1 MKITKSSLLSRFKSW
16 LEKIEESD
24 LKIKIIS
31 LSIALL
37 FHLALILYLRQAKIL
52 INILPFG
59 RETEVTIA
67 SYPPVSLPS
76 NLEEVINQP
85 PVSEDLFSASPGQKP
100 GTGQPG
106 APGPGQGGPGGG
118 QQPAGGS
125 GGSGP
130 GGGAAGIQGGQAGG
144 EGNQLSIPFNLDAYL
159 AAGRNEINPPSGF
172 RMNLS
177 TRFKSSGRYNF
188 SLKLPVYPEG
198 EKETG
203 GTETTPGLR
212 TDLFGYV
219 DPKAYQQSGKN
230 LRFTPAGK
238 PIPPAGGGPGSGGV
252 GGGLAG
258 SGSGSGYSYDIRP
271 WAEKVINLIQAKW
284 SLPQVAVLPKEKIV
298 ALMIRVDREGQ
309 LQSLE
314 ITTSTT
320 SAVLDEA
327 AVAAVKLCTPFP
339 PLPPDFPGK
348 SLEFYLIFTYHD

>member
-1 MKITKSSLLSRFKSW
+1 MKITKSNLFSRFKAW

-31 LSIALL
+31 LSIALV
-37 FHLALILYLRQAKIL
+37 FHLALILYLRQATIL

-85 PVSEDLFSASPGQKP
+85 PVSEDLFSSRPGQKP
-100 GTGQPG
+100 EAGQLG
-106 APGPGQGGPGGG
+106 APVGGQGGSGGG
-118 QQPAGGS
+118 QPAGGS

-130 GGGAAGIQGGQAGG
+130 GGLATGLQGGQAGG
-144 EGNQLSIPFNLDAYL
+144 QDNQPSIPFNLDAYL

-172 RMNLS
+172 RLNLS

-203 GTETTPGLR
+203 GTETTTPGLR

-219 DPKAYQQSGKN
+219 DPKTYQQSAKN

-238 PIPPAGGGPGSGGV
+238 PLPPGGRGSGSGGPG
-252 GGGLAG
+252 GGLTG